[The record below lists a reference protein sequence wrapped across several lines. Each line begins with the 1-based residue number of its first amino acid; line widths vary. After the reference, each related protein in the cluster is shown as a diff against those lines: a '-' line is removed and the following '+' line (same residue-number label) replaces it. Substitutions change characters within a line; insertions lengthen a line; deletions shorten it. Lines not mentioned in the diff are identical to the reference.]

1 MSTNFNRSKIIAVIA
16 SGFCEAIS
24 STTRGLLRRKEHP
37 PRNDGHPRTI
47 RTSLKLARLS
57 FFFLLSSFIFSCT
70 PTPAPSQVVEVFASP
85 SAAPFLDDLF
95 ACADASSVTLNLTS
109 DSPDLS
115 LHLGQPDGWAGS
127 LFQVA
132 EEDILI
138 VASAQ
143 SPLPALT
150 LAQARTIFAGQ
161 NPSVQVWAYASAEET
176 QRAFESAIMD
186 GRSVTS
192 FARLAVSPNHMAE
205 ALTSDP
211 NAVGILP
218 RRWMTDGLRKLLVA
232 ASIPVLILT
241 PSEPEGVVRELIACL
256 QK

>member
-1 MSTNFNRSKIIAVIA
+1 MNKI
-16 SGFCEAIS
+16 
-24 STTRGLLRRKEHP
+24 LL
-37 PRNDGHPRTI
+37 
-47 RTSLKLARLS
+47 RLS
-57 FFFLLSSFIFSCT
+57 FIFYLSSFIFACVPIT
-70 PTPAPSQVVEVFASP
+70 PSTASIVDIYASP
-85 SAAPFLDDLF
+85 SATPFLDDLY

-132 EEDILI
+132 AEDILI
-138 VASAQ
+138 VASLQ

-150 LAQARTIFAGQ
+150 LDSARTIFAGQ
-161 NPSVQVWAYASAEET
+161 NPSVQVWGYASAEET
-176 QRAFESAIMD
+176 QRAFESAIMG

-192 FARLAVSPNHMAE
+192 FARLAVSPMHMAE

-211 NAVGILP
+211 NAVGILS
-218 RRWMTDGLRKLLVA
+218 RRWMTDGLREIFLVA
-232 ASIPVLILT
+232 NVPVLALT
-241 PSEPEGVVRELIACL
+241 PSEPEGIVRDLIACM

>member
-1 MSTNFNRSKIIAVIA
+1 MI
-16 SGFCEAIS
+16 C
-24 STTRGLLRRKEHP
+24 
-37 PRNDGHPRTI
+37 
-47 RTSLKLARLS
+47 TSQKRARLS
-57 FFFLLSSFIFSCT
+57 FLFLLSSFLFSCT
-70 PTPAPSQVVEVFASP
+70 PTPAPSQVVDVFASP
-85 SAAPFLDDLF
+85 AATPFLDDLF
-95 ACADASSVTLNLTS
+95 ACADASSVTLYLTS

-115 LHLGQPDGWAGS
+115 LRLGQPDGWAGS

-132 EEDILI
+132 DEDILI

-150 LAQARTIFAGQ
+150 LDQARTIFAGQ

-176 QRAFESAIMD
+176 QRVFESAIME

-192 FARLAVSPNHMAE
+192 FARLAVSPMHMVE

-218 RRWMTDGLRKLLVA
+218 RRWMTDGLRELFVA
-232 ASIPVLILT
+232 ASAPVLALT
-241 PSEPEGVVRELIACL
+241 PSEPEGIVRDLIACM